1 MGTEEK
7 KLDGKAFVAEL
18 DKCETPKDI
27 FALLDRT
34 MKRDVLKVRMSNI
47 DKLNAKNVDLILA
60 FYGANAKLQAKTGA
74 KGVKISHQDCV
85 NMAVHHYNTM
95 THRGYKGFKIELNKY
110 QTQKTKNQSIEIA
123 IDSNEFYSQVM
134 AKRLRA

>member
-1 MGTEEK
+1 MGTEDK
-7 KLDGKAFVAEL
+7 KLDGKAFVVEL

-34 MKRDVLKVRMSNI
+34 MKRDILKVRMSNI

-60 FYGANAKLQAKTGA
+60 FHAANAKVNAKAGA

-85 NMAVHHYNTM
+85 NMAVHHYNSI

-110 QTQKTKNQSIEIA
+110 QTQKSNNQSIEIA
-123 IDSNEFYSQVM
+123 IDSNEFF
-134 AKRLRA
+134 KRVTERKMRA

>member
-1 MGTEEK
+1 MGTEDK

-18 DKCETPKDI
+18 NKCQTPKDI

-47 DKLNAKNVDLILA
+47 DNTFKKNVDLILA
-60 FYGANAKLQAKTGA
+60 FHAAIAKANVNR
-74 KGVKISHQDCV
+74 KGVKTSHQDCV
-85 NMAVHHYNTM
+85 DMAVDHYNTL

-110 QTQKTKNQSIEIA
+110 QAQKTKNQSIEIA
-123 IDSNEFYSQVM
+123 IDSNEFF
-134 AKRLRA
+134 KRVTERKMRA